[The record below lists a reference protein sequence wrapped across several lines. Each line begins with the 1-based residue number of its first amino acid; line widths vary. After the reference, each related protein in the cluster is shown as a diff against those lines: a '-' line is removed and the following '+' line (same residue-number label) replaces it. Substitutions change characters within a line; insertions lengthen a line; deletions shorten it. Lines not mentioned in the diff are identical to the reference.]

1 MVSVYYGLRSIAL
14 KSIAADELNPPAVI
28 FLMDLKKRL
37 YKILTRLDIWHVI
50 LFKNFVFFLCKF
62 ILRRCGQH

>member
-1 MVSVYYGLRSIAL
+1 MFFVCYVPRSMTL
-14 KSIAADELNPPAVI
+14 KRTAADELNPPAVI

-37 YKILTRLDIWHVI
+37 YKILVLLDIWHVI